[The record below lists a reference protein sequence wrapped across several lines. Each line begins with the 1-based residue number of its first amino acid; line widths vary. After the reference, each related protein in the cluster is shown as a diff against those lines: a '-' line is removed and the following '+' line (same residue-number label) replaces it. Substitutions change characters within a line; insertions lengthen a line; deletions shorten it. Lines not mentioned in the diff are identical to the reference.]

1 MFRRIETS
9 YEVWY
14 DLKTF
19 DNRTLTDQH
28 TPGVKKS
35 DAKELRHKY
44 QTNPNYQDGHSNV
57 RIVKVR
63 KTLPRWL
70 NR

>member
-28 TPGVKKS
+28 TPG
-35 DAKELRHKY
+35 
-44 QTNPNYQDGHSNV
+44 
-57 RIVKVR
+57 
-63 KTLPRWL
+63 
-70 NR
+70 